1 MSDTGKVLGFNET
14 FIPAIVAGTK
24 IHTIRA
30 GQRWQVGD
38 VAHFCARAQ
47 QPDQYEFWPPQPVR
61 LVQDIELT
69 ASELRVD
76 GRPLGSAELRALA
89 QADGFET
96 ATDLFAFFAD
106 KPLPFRGQL
115 VHWTDSRY

>member
-1 MSDTGKVLGFNET
+1 M
-14 FIPAIVAGTK
+14 AGTK

-30 GQRWQVGD
+30 GQRWQAGD
-38 VAHFCARAQ
+38 MARFCAHAG

-69 ASELRVD
+69 ATELRVA
-76 GRPLGSAELRALA
+76 GHLLNPTELLALA
-89 QADGFET
+89 QADGFAT
-96 ATDLFAFFAD
+96 AAELFAFFAD

-115 VHWTDSRY
+115 VHWTDCRY

>member
-1 MSDTGKVLGFNET
+1 MILGFDEA
-14 FIPAIVAGTK
+14 FVPAIVVGIK

-30 GQRWQVGD
+30 GQRWRAGE
-38 VAHFCARAQ
+38 VAQFCVRAG
-47 QPDQYEFWPPQPVR
+47 QPDQREFWEPQLVQ

-76 GRPLGSAELRALA
+76 DRLLGPAELLLLA
-89 QADGFET
+89 QADGFPT
-96 ATDLFAFFAD
+96 AGALLAYFAD

-115 VHWTDSRY
+115 VHWTTRRY